1 MESGITGDIPA
12 PSARGAT
19 AGAAAADAEHGS
31 GHPAAIRTLIRP
43 TKSGVPIRLGQLWAY
58 RELFYFLVWRD
69 VKVRYKQS
77 ALGVAWA
84 VLQPLFTMIIFS
96 VFFGR
101 LAGVPS
107 DGIPY
112 PLFAFAGLL
121 PWTFFS
127 SAVTNGGN
135 SLISNTNLITKV
147 YFPRV
152 LIPAA
157 AIGAGI
163 VDFLIAFV
171 LLIGMM
177 AVYRVPP
184 SVQMLWLPIIS
195 AILLLLAAGVAILLS
210 GLNVKYRDI
219 RHALP
224 FFIQSLL
231 FASPIIYPVSF
242 VPERWRWL
250 LALNPLTGILDAF
263 RASMFGHAIDWRTL
277 GVSAGLTA
285 VLVWLALRSF
295 RRMERQFADVI

>member
-1 MESGITGDIPA
+1 MSGVTKEMAA
-12 PSARGAT
+12 PFVG
-19 AGAAAADAEHGS
+19 GAAA
-31 GHPAAIRTLIRP
+31 RTLIRP
-43 TKSGVPIRLGQLWAY
+43 TGSGTPIRLRQLWTY

-84 VLQPLFTMIIFS
+84 VLQPLLTMTIFT

-107 DGIPY
+107 DGVPY

-127 SAVTNGGN
+127 SGVTNGGN
-135 SLISNTNLITKV
+135 SLISNSNLITKV

-152 LIPAA
+152 LIPGA
-157 AIGAGI
+157 AIGASV
-163 VDFLIAFV
+163 VDFLVAFV
-171 LLIGMM
+171 LLLGLM
-177 AVYRVPP
+177 AVYGVAPTA
-184 SVQMLWLPIIS
+184 QMLWLPVVFALLLVLAMS
-195 AILLLLAAGVAILLS
+195 ASILLA

-224 FFIQSLL
+224 FVIQSLL
-231 FASPIIYPVSF
+231 FASPVIYPVSF

-263 RASMFGHAIDWRTL
+263 RGTMLGKPLDWGTF
-277 GVSAGLTA
+277 GVSTA
-285 VLVWLALRSF
+285 MTAALLWIALHSF
-295 RRMERQFADVI
+295 RRMERKFADVV

>member
-1 MESGITGDIPA
+1 V
-12 PSARGAT
+12 
-19 AGAAAADAEHGS
+19 AEEI
-31 GHPAAIRTLIRP
+31 ARTLIRP
-43 TKSGVPIRLGQLWAY
+43 TRSGVPIRLGQIWSY

-77 ALGVAWA
+77 TLGVAWA
-84 VLQPLFTMIIFS
+84 VLQPLFTMVIFT

-107 DGIPY
+107 DGVPY

-127 SAVTNGGN
+127 SGVTNGGN
-135 SLISNTNLITKV
+135 SLISNSSLITKV

-152 LIPAA
+152 LIPGA
-157 AIGAGI
+157 AIGASV
-163 VDFLIAFV
+163 VDFLVAFV
-171 LLIGMM
+171 LLLGLMG
-177 AVYRVPP
+177 VYGVRPTA
-184 SVQMLWLPIIS
+184 QMVWLPLVFGLLLVLAMS
-195 AILLLLAAGVAILLS
+195 VSILLA

-231 FASPIIYPVSF
+231 FASPVIYPVSF

-250 LALNPLTGILDAF
+250 LALNPLSGILDAF
-263 RASMFGHAIDWRTL
+263 RGAMLGKALDWHTFGI
-277 GVSAGLTA
+277 SAVLTA
-285 VLVWLALRSF
+285 ALLWISLHFF
-295 RRMERQFADVI
+295 RRMERQFADVV